1 MKTLPLTS
9 SNVIGETGM
18 RNNRGGCGK
27 TKQLI
32 TSAPARLDASVRLD
46 CLRTDFDQGLIHTA
60 RVQLREG

>member
-1 MKTLPLTS
+1 M
-9 SNVIGETGM
+9 IGETGM

-27 TKQLI
+27 TKQLL
-32 TSAPARLDASVRLD
+32 TSAAARLDASIRLD